1 MGITITNNYNN
12 IPIVYT
18 GNTKDNVL
26 QTESDGTVRFDRE
39 LAKVAY
45 SGQPSF
51 GKAMTREEFLQS
63 LDAKLEENKRLYG
76 KTEADWIKEQCP
88 NWQTMKFKFAGEDK
102 LYGYYEFIKELDRR
116 SEENREQ

>member
-1 MGITITNNYNN
+1 MSITITNNYNN

-18 GNTKDNVL
+18 GNTKDSVL

-39 LAKVAY
+39 LAKAAC

-51 GKAMTREEFLQS
+51 GEAMTREELLQS

-88 NWQTMKFKFAGEDK
+88 HWQTMKFKFVGESK
-102 LYGYYEFIKELDRR
+102 LYGYYDFIKELDKR

>member
-1 MGITITNNYNN
+1 MSITITNNYNN

-39 LAKVAY
+39 LAKAAY
-45 SGQPSF
+45 AGQPSF
-51 GKAMTREEFLQS
+51 GTAMTGEELYQS
-63 LDAKLEENKRLYG
+63 LDAKLEQNKKLYG

-88 NWQTMKFKFAGEDK
+88 NWQNMKFKFAGESK
-102 LYGYYEFIKELDRR
+102 LYGYYEFIEKLDKL
-116 SEENREQ
+116 SEENRKK